1 MRVHGVKGTGME
13 CRHVWE
19 MIDALGD
26 EETSPQAVA
35 AIAEH
40 FAHCADCAG
49 AEQSLE
55 EVLVLY
61 RSQEN
66 ISIPGGLEQRLL
78 DCLCGEKKEPDEAP
92 GSDPVSTGSI

>member
-1 MRVHGVKGTGME
+1 MSAQGVKGTRPE
-13 CRHVWE
+13 CRHVWAL
-19 MIDALGD
+19 IDALG
-26 EETSPQAVA
+26 EEDPSPQALA
-35 AIAEH
+35 EIAGH
-40 FAHCADCAG
+40 FAECANCTG

-78 DCLCGEKKEPDEAP
+78 DCLCDGRKVPDEAP
-92 GSDPVSTGSI
+92 GAETGSI